1 MGLAFPLVSATTMA
15 SADFLA
21 HRNRIYSK
29 ISLGKM
35 NILVSIA
42 ATSTILVRSSFEG
55 LDFGSIPQQVRDR
68 LWYLIRPDGL
78 SM

>member
-21 HRNRIYSK
+21 HRKQIYSK
-29 ISLGKM
+29 ISLGKVI
-35 NILVSIA
+35 ILVSIP
-42 ATSTILVRSSFEG
+42 ATSTISVLSPLG
-55 LDFGSIPQQVRDR
+55 ALDFGSM
-68 LWYLIRPDGL
+68 WYLIRPDGL

>member
-21 HRNRIYSK
+21 HRNRIYSR
-29 ISLGKM
+29 ISLGKV
-35 NILVSIA
+35 NILVPIA
-42 ATSTILVRSSFEG
+42 ATSTISVRSSFKA
-55 LDFGSIPQQVRDR
+55 LDFGSM
-68 LWYLIRPDGL
+68 WYLIRPDGL